1 MDPLYNHTDFKFH
14 PQITQIGCYWGVDR
28 VVDHTEVYLLE
39 GERLALVDTC
49 TAPDPQ
55 KYIAPALANIG
66 RSLADIDVIINT
78 HGHWDHAGGNEAVR
92 RAAPECEIL
101 IHPAERKI
109 VDPDWLFDSMQLP
122 VLELL
127 GLHDD
132 IEAGRRELR
141 LLMGQPPEFTGL
153 LSDGDV
159 IDLGRGIELKVIHTP
174 GHSPGCVSLYWEGE
188 GIVITGDSA
197 PGNSAIEGTVP
208 IVMDPAV
215 YDASLKRLLDLDL
228 NLLCQGHHYTVPGMT
243 RESIK
248 HRPAGRQYLHKCR
261 EVARLYAETTYEV
274 TNAGP
279 DKPFLEISGEVF
291 NRLRGPLGLRP
302 DEQTGSISP
311 LGTHIIYQNYRRA
324 LGG

>member
-1 MDPLYNHTDFKFH
+1 M
-14 PQITQIGCYWGVDR
+14 
-28 VVDHTEVYLLE
+28 YLLE

-78 HGHWDHAGGNEAVR
+78 HGHWDHAGGNEAVH

-279 DKPFLEISGEVF
+279 DKPFLDISGEVF